1 MDHRHQTP
9 HPQFHPDPGGG
20 MPGQHNLLGQQH
32 SQQQPCQHPGEVEM
46 PGRYFNQQQVEHHIL
61 QQNLYMEQQQQ
72 QLQQQRQGGGGNGG
86 CNGFG
91 NPIGGPPGFYWPP
104 PPPGVPLPP
113 ANMLH
118 APPGLGPPGIQQPGL
133 QGMMAINPPAPAFQ
147 PQVPSAKRGR
157 PAGQGARGVKGRGHG
172 RQEDVITLGD
182 SPNGSPAPKRP
193 AMAVV
198 QPPFAFQPQMGG
210 GLGLGNPAP
219 VEVVDRHL
227 GGRGPFTGMDW
238 NQGHFYPGMVAQ
250 PQMTP
255 GPFHQGIF
263 SPAAPMPPQF
273 LHPPQSLLPQHQHAP
288 PPQSLHP
295 QQAPPQSVHQNMIP
309 ATVQAQ
315 FNPGTVHADFNN
327 VAHEE
332 VVEAP
337 PVLVAEIGEQEMD
350 NQERQEGDQ
359 ENPQPTIEQL
369 RAELDNVKFQL
380 YQARQAIEEKDQM
393 LKDQGQGVGQLN
405 REKASIE
412 KKNQDLRVSLDGQ
425 KKEIDALKL
434 KMAELERI
442 QSPPNT
448 CSSASTA
455 QPSPLTV
462 RVEASTQTETAERI
476 TSETQ
481 TTQGEEPQRARV
493 RVKDEVVEEPE
504 EMADAGSQ
512 GGFRPVA
519 VKEEPVQEQ
528 PNEVEVLGHYP
539 PENNVFATFEEA
551 VAHFNSF
558 FKEAQLLAR
567 IEGEFGETFTVAQ
580 LRSEFFFNPEGV
592 RVAPQPRIVV
602 HLCANAFYG
611 HFRKV
616 TEDNKSWSS
625 LTKGE
630 RAKWT
635 KMKKDLQFVQ
645 REMERHGLIEIICK
659 NGRRPRLG

>member
-1 MDHRHQTP
+1 MDRQTP
-9 HPQFHPDPGGG
+9 HPQFHPDGGVR
-20 MPGQHNLLGQQH
+20 PGQ
-32 SQQQPCQHPGEVEM
+32 
-46 PGRYFNQQQVEHHIL
+46 YFSPQQVEHHQL
-61 QQNLYMEQQQQ
+61 FQHQLYMQQQQRQQQQ
-72 QLQQQRQGGGGNGG
+72 QQREGNGGGNGLG
-86 CNGFG
+86 Y
-91 NPIGGPPGFYWPP
+91 PPGHQWYPMG
-104 PPPGVPLPP
+104 PPPGIPMPA
-113 ANMLH
+113 ANMHH
-118 APPGLGPPGIQQPGL
+118 APPGLGPPG
-133 QGMMAINPPAPAFQ
+133 MMAMMPPAPAFQ
-147 PQVPSAKRGR
+147 PQVPAAKRGR

-198 QPPFAFQPQMGG
+198 QPPFAFQPHMGG

-219 VEVVDRHL
+219 VQVVDRQGQF
-227 GGRGPFTGMDW
+227 GG
-238 NQGHFYPGMVAQ
+238 QGHFLHQQFNGMFP
-250 PQMTP
+250 PQQM
-255 GPFHQGIF
+255 PFTNQGMF
-263 SPAAPMPPQF
+263 SPAPPMPPQF
-273 LHPPQSLLPQHQHAP
+273 LNGPQSLLPQHQHAP
-288 PPQSLHP
+288 PPQSVHP
-295 QQAPPQSVHQNMIP
+295 QQAPPHSVHHQFAP
-309 ATVQAQ
+309 ATVQAHSQ
-315 FNPGTVHADFNN
+315 YNPGTVHADFNN
-327 VAHEE
+327 VVHEE

-337 PVLVAEIGEQEMD
+337 PVLVAEVGDGAMD

-359 ENPQPTIEQL
+359 EDPQATIEGL
-369 RAELDNVKFQL
+369 RAELESVKFQL
-380 YQARQAIEEKDQM
+380 LQAHQAITEKDRQ
-393 LKDQGQGVGQLN
+393 LKDQGEGIGTLN
-405 REKASIE
+405 RDKCQLEKR
-412 KKNQDLRVSLDGQ
+412 NQDLRVSLDGQ

-455 QPSPLTV
+455 QPSPFIV

-512 GGFRPVA
+512 GGFRAVA

-551 VAHFNSF
+551 AVYFNEY

-567 IEGEFGETFTVAQ
+567 IEGEFGETFTVDQ
-580 LRSEFFFNPEGV
+580 LRSKFFFDPEGE
-592 RVAPQPRIVV
+592 RVVPQPRKVV
-602 HLCANAFYG
+602 HLSSNAFYG

-616 TEDNKSWSS
+616 PRY
-625 LTKGE
+625 TKWGDL
-630 RAKWT
+630 RGQQPAKWIN
-635 KMKKDLQFVQ
+635 MKKDLQFVQ
-645 REMERHGLIEIICK
+645 REMERHGLIQIIYD
-659 NGRRPRLG
+659 NGRMPRLD